1 MSAHSA
7 ADRSARTRTGFQW
20 HNEAVPGAR
29 IAVLFAALLPIAAVA
44 QAADSAEW
52 SRRLQAGR
60 GFWAFQP
67 IADPQ
72 PPATASPWAY
82 TPVDAFILAGLRQAG
97 LQPAPAASKE
107 KLLRRVFLDLIGLP
121 PTPEEAAQFLNDR
134 SPRAYANL
142 VERLLASPHYG
153 ERWAL
158 KWLDVARYADTD
170 GFERDGYRE
179 HAWRYRDYV
188 LRSFNADKPY
198 DRFVQEQIAGDELFP
213 HDVEALI
220 ATGFNGAGPRHIVS
234 GNQDK
239 QEARQ
244 EVLSEMT
251 AGVGQVFLGLTVQC
265 ARCHDHK
272 FDPIAQ
278 ADYYRLQAFFAAAD
292 LTDANTASL
301 DELLRYEAALKA
313 HKARL
318 APIRKQ
324 LKRIEEPYREKARAI
339 KRAKLAPHF
348 RAALDTPERD
358 RGEEQRRLAE
368 EARKQI
374 SPMWYEVVALI
385 PDERKALR
393 RKLRERMHALE
404 LERPDPAAAAF
415 AVVNRSEAPPTH
427 VLKIG
432 DYRHKQQPVAP
443 AFPGVLGSFGV
454 EAGEGA
460 RGRRASLARWLTS
473 PEHPLTARVMVNR
486 IWEFRMGRGLVRDP
500 NNFGLLGGTP
510 THPELLDFLARKFID
525 LGWSVKAIDRMIV
538 LSNAYRLAADADS
551 GTRADPENKLYW
563 RAERKRLAAETIR
576 DSVLAAS
583 GGLNRAL
590 GGKPVRVPIE
600 REVYDLI
607 FTEAEPDN
615 LWPVTPDEAQHR
627 RRSLYL
633 LNRRTV
639 RLPFLA
645 NFDQPDAMT
654 SCAVRP
660 RSTHALQAL
669 TMLNGRFMQTA
680 SQAFAE
686 RLRAACGS
694 GVRCLIERSYQWT
707 LARKPS
713 GRERRLAETFLAGE
727 QSRLEDYALA
737 VLNRS
742 EFVYRP

>member
-1 MSAHSA
+1 MLA
-7 ADRSARTRTGFQW
+7 ARTL
-20 HNEAVPGAR
+20 A
-29 IAVLFAALLPIAAVA
+29 LLAALPAVA
-44 QAADSAEW
+44 AASPAADSADWE
-52 SRRLQAGR
+52 RRLESGR

-67 IADPQ
+67 LADPQ
-72 PPATASPWAY
+72 PPAAASSWVR
-82 TPVDAFILAGLRQAG
+82 TPVDAFILARLQEAG
-97 LQPAPAASKE
+97 LQPAPAAPKE
-107 KLLRRVFLDLIGLP
+107 KLLRRVYLDLIGLP
-121 PTPEEAAQFLNDR
+121 PTPDEAAQFLNDR
-134 SPRAYANL
+134 SPRAYQNL

-188 LRSFNADKPY
+188 VRAFNDDKPY
-198 DRFVQEQIAGDELFP
+198 DRFVQEQLAGDELFP
-213 HDVEALI
+213 GDSEALL

-239 QEARQ
+239 EEARQ
-244 EVLSEMT
+244 EVLTEMT
-251 AGVGQVFLGLTVQC
+251 AGAGQVFLALTVQC

-278 ADYYRLQAFFAAAD
+278 ADYYRLQAFFAATDLAD
-292 LTDANTASL
+292 LNTASV
-301 DELLRYEAALKA
+301 DALLRYEAAVKA
-313 HKARL
+313 HEKRL
-318 APIRKQ
+318 APIEKQ
-324 LKRIEEPYREKARAI
+324 LKQIEEPYRAKAREI
-339 KRAKLAPHF
+339 KRAALEPRF
-348 RAALDTPERD
+348 RAALDVPEED
-358 RGEEQRRLAE
+358 RNAEQQRLAQ

-374 SPMWYEVVALI
+374 APMWYEVVALI
-385 PDERKALR
+385 PDDEKALR
-393 RKLRERMHALE
+393 RKLRGRMHALD

-415 AVVNRSEAPPTH
+415 AVVNRDAAPVTH

-432 DYRHKQQPVAP
+432 DYRHKQEPVAP
-443 AFPGVLGSFGV
+443 AFPDVLDSFGV
-454 EAGEGA
+454 EAGQA
-460 RGRRASLARWLTS
+460 AWGRRASLARWLTS
-473 PEHPLTARVMVNR
+473 PDHPLTARVMVNR
-486 IWEFRMGRGLVRDP
+486 IWEFRMGRGLVPDP
-500 NNFGLLGGTP
+500 NNFGLLGGMP
-510 THPELLDFLARKFID
+510 THPELLDFLARNFIA

-538 LSNAYRLAADADS
+538 LSNAYRLAADAS
-551 GTRADPENKLYW
+551 AGTAADPDNELYW
-563 RAERKRLAAETIR
+563 RANRRRLEAEAIR

-583 GGLNRAL
+583 GRLNRAL

-615 LWPVTPDEAQHR
+615 LWPVTPDESQHR

-645 NFDQPDAMT
+645 GFDQPDTMT
-654 SCAVRP
+654 SCAVRS

-669 TMLNGRFMQTA
+669 SMLNGRFMQA
-680 SQAFAE
+680 EARAFAE
-686 RLRAACGS
+686 RLRTSCGS

-707 LARKPS
+707 LARGPS
-713 GRERRLAETFLAGE
+713 GEERRLAQEFLAGG
-727 QSRLEDYALA
+727 QARLKDYALA
-737 VLNRS
+737 MLNRN

>member
-1 MSAHSA
+1 M
-7 ADRSARTRTGFQW
+7 
-20 HNEAVPGAR
+20 PGAR
-29 IAVLFAALLPIAAVA
+29 IAVLFAALLPFAAA
-44 QAADSAEW
+44 GQAADAADQR
-52 SRRLQAGR
+52 RRLQAGR

-72 PPATASPWAY
+72 PPATTSPWAR
-82 TPVDAFILAGLRQAG
+82 TPVDAFILAKLTAAG
-97 LQPAPAASKE
+97 LQPAPPVSKE
-107 KLLRRVFLDLIGLP
+107 KLLRRVYLDLIGLP

-134 SPRAYANL
+134 SPRAYADL

-188 LRSFNADKPY
+188 VRSFNADKPY
-198 DRFVQEQIAGDELFP
+198 DRFVQEQLAGDELFP

-220 ATGFNGAGPRHIVS
+220 ATGFNGAGPRHIVG

-239 QEARQ
+239 EESRQ

-278 ADYYRLQAFFAAAD
+278 ADYYRLQAFFAATDPAD
-292 LTDANTASL
+292 RNTAST
-301 DELLRYEAALKA
+301 DALLQYEAAVKA
-313 HKARL
+313 YEKRL

-324 LKRIEEPYREKARAI
+324 LKQIEEPYREKAMEI

-385 PDERKALR
+385 PDEQKARR
-393 RKLRERMHALE
+393 RKLRGRMHALE

-415 AVVNRSEAPPTH
+415 AVANRDEAPPTH
-427 VLKIG
+427 VLKVG
-432 DYRHKQQPVAP
+432 DYRHKQELVAP
-443 AFPGVLGSFGV
+443 GFPAVLDSFGV
-454 EAGEGA
+454 DAGQAA

-486 IWEFRMGRGLVRDP
+486 IWEFRMGRGLAPDP
-500 NNFGLLGGTP
+500 NNLGLLGGMP
-510 THPELLDFLARKFID
+510 THPELLDFLARKFIA

-538 LSNAYRLAADADS
+538 LSNAYRLAAETAAGSDADADNELYR
-551 GTRADPENKLYW
+551 RAN
-563 RAERKRLAAETIR
+563 RRRLEAETIR

-583 GGLNRAL
+583 GRLNRAA

-654 SCAVRP
+654 SCAVRS

-669 TMLNGRFMQTA
+669 SMLNGRFMQTE
-680 SQAFAE
+680 SRAFAE
-686 RLRAACGS
+686 RLRASCGS
-694 GVRCLIERSYQWT
+694 GVRCLVDRSYQWT
-707 LARKPS
+707 LARGPS
-713 GRERRLAETFLAGE
+713 SEERRLAEEFLTGGQA
-727 QSRLEDYALA
+727 RLEDYALA
-737 VLNRS
+737 MLNRN

>member
-1 MSAHSA
+1 MP
-7 ADRSARTRTGFQW
+7 ARRRW
-20 HNEAVPGAR
+20 HNETVSGAR
-29 IAVLFAALLPIAAVA
+29 IAVLFAALLPFAAA
-44 QAADSAEW
+44 SPAADSAEW

-72 PPATASPWAY
+72 PPATASPWVR
-82 TPVDAFILAGLRQAG
+82 TPVDAFILTGLRQAG
-97 LQPAPAASKE
+97 ARPAPPVSKE

-121 PTPEEAAQFLNDR
+121 PTPEEAAQFLNDP
-134 SPRAYANL
+134 SPRAYADL

-158 KWLDVARYADTD
+158 KWLDAARYADTD

-188 LRSFNADKPY
+188 VRSFNAGKPY

-213 HDVEALI
+213 HDVEALV
-220 ATGFNGAGPRHIVS
+220 ATGFNGAGPRHIVG

-239 QEARQ
+239 EEARQ
-244 EVLSEMT
+244 EVLNEMT
-251 AGVGQVFLGLTVQC
+251 AGVGQVFLGLTVRC

-278 ADYYRLQAFFAAAD
+278 ADYYRLQAFFAATDLAD
-292 LTDANTASL
+292 LNTASA
-301 DELLRYEAALKA
+301 DELLRCEAAVKV
-313 HKARL
+313 HEARL
-318 APIRKQ
+318 APIKKQ
-324 LKRIEEPYREKARAI
+324 LKQIEEPYREKARAI
-339 KRAKLAPHF
+339 KRAGLAPHF
-348 RAALDTPERD
+348 RAALDVREKKRS
-358 RGEEQRRLAE
+358 EEQQRLAA

-374 SPMWYEVVALI
+374 SPTWYEVVALI
-385 PDERKALR
+385 PDEQKAR
-393 RKLRERMHALE
+393 RRELRERMHALE

-415 AVVNRSEAPPTH
+415 ATANRREAPPTH
-427 VLKIG
+427 VLKVG
-432 DYRHKQQPVAP
+432 DYRHKQQPVTP

-486 IWEFRMGRGLVRDP
+486 IWEFRMGRGLVADP

-538 LSNAYRLAADADS
+538 LSTSYRLAADAAAES
-551 GTRADPENKLYW
+551 RADPENNLYW
-563 RAERKRLAAETIR
+563 RAERKRLEAETIR

-583 GGLNRAL
+583 GRLNRAL

-615 LWPVTPDEAQHR
+615 LWPVTPDETQHR

-669 TMLNGRFMQTA
+669 TMLNGRFMQA
-680 SQAFAE
+680 ESRAFAE
-686 RLRAACGS
+686 RIRAVCGNDI
-694 GVRCLIERSYQWT
+694 RCAVERSHQFA
-707 LARKPS
+707 LARAPS
-713 GRERRLAETFLAGE
+713 SEERRMAEQFLADG

-737 VLNRS
+737 LLNRN